1 MAKRVA
7 VIGAGVSGL
16 TSIKCCL
23 EEDLEPTCFEQS
35 SDIGGLWRFTEKI
48 EERRASIYNS
58 VITNTSKEMMCF
70 SDFPMPEHF
79 PVFLHHSKFLEYLRL
94 YADHFN
100 LLKYIRFYTAVI
112 HIEKAQDYSTTGQ
125 WTVVTEKNGKQ
136 ECFTFDAVMICTG
149 HQIEAYTPLESFPG
163 LETFKGNIF
172 HSRNYKSSEGFEGK
186 TVVIIGMGNSAAD
199 IAVETCR
206 KAKKVFIS
214 TRGGTWVMSRVYD
227 NGYPWDTIFH
237 TRFNNVIRN
246 SLPWLLLRWLTE
258 KKMNQWFNHE
268 NYGLVPRNRSL
279 MKEPVFNDDLPSR
292 ILYGAVIVKPLVK
305 EFTESSAI
313 FEDGTVEENVDV
325 IIFATGYTVAFPFL
339 DKSVIEVENNRV
351 PLYKHVFPPHLE
363 KPTLAFIGLIQ
374 PLGPIMPTAELQA
387 RWATRIF
394 KGLSSLPPES
404 TMVTDTIIRN
414 EKRIK
419 WFGTSR
425 SQSIQTDFITYL
437 DELADESGSKPNPF
451 MLLLKDP
458 KLALTIFFG
467 PCSPFQFRLMGPGRW
482 AGARNA
488 ILTQRDRI
496 VKATKTRVVEK
507 SSDQNLFSLLK
518 IFGFLV
524 LLAAVFLSLRQPSS
538 SPSDEQ

>member
-227 NGYPWDTIFH
+227 NGYPWDTIFQ

-268 NYGLVPRNRSL
+268 NYGLVPQNRSL

-437 DELADESGSKPNPF
+437 DELAAESGSKPNPF

-458 KLALTIFFG
+458 RLALTIFFG

-507 SSDQNLFSLLK
+507 SLDQNLFGFLK